1 MNTILNPRTR
11 MKRTV
16 LFVLISLLAL
26 HVSSQSGD
34 VEILSL
40 GRNGLLSWTNSS
52 LNVTCRVEWA
62 ATVDGPWHG
71 SWESLANIVVTN
83 SVTSCEVPMFYRVVA
98 MVPLPPLLT
107 NITAAASLELLAAHT
122 GDPTFAVID
131 VRTAAEY
138 ASRHIKTAVNI
149 DYYSATFASA
159 INALDKSKTYLIYCG
174 SGTRSTKAM
183 DVIRPLGFAR
193 VYNMTGGLNVFN
205 SLTGAAAYLEP

>member
-98 MVPLPPLLT
+98 MVPLPPP
-107 NITAAASLELLAAHT
+107 ADQYH
-122 GDPTFAVID
+122 
-131 VRTAAEY
+131 R
-138 ASRHIKTAVNI
+138 R
-149 DYYSATFASA
+149 
-159 INALDKSKTYLIYCG
+159 
-174 SGTRSTKAM
+174 
-183 DVIRPLGFAR
+183 GFAR
-193 VYNMTGGLNVFN
+193 VAGGTHRRSNFC
-205 SLTGAAAYLEP
+205 GY